1 MSRRPRYRWRTWLRG
16 RLPWAFVDV
25 FPRGTKDCGEHEWF
39 RFDDDTDLCYHCEV
53 GERPHQ
59 HMSIDWNSD
68 LWRELSRLA
77 DEGDRDYQQL
87 IHRMGDEEKAAQRA
101 V

>member
-1 MSRRPRYRWRTWLRG
+1 
-16 RLPWAFVDV
+16 
-25 FPRGTKDCGEHEWF
+25 
-39 RFDDDTDLCYHCEV
+39 
-53 GERPHQ
+53 
-59 HMSIDWNSD
+59 MSIDWNSD